1 MLKFDGVTYS
11 EHGSIMENPKGIGN
25 VEYAYYKMAK
35 ACGIEMTEC
44 RLLSEGGKQDNL
56 TRQDILTVGEKMG
69 IRRCSEIIDETTE
82 TVSRWRLIAKDC
94 GVRESHITE
103 IERNLMLL

>member
-1 MLKFDGVTYS
+1 MDKEGRWTLAPAYDLCYS
-11 EHGSIMENPKGIGN
+11 
-25 VEYAYYKMAK
+25 YKP
-35 ACGIEMTEC
+35 GGRWTG
-44 RLLSEGGKQDNL
+44 RHQLSLNGKQDNL